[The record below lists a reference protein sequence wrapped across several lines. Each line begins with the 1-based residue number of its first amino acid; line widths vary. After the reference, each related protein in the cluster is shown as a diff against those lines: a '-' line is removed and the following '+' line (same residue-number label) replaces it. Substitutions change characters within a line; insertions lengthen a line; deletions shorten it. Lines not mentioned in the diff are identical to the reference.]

1 MGETR
6 NAGSFRDPS
15 GTVFIAAD
23 GSILRSVNP
32 VYREKYE
39 RFCSSGLRER
49 LCRDGLL
56 VPFREADE
64 LVEPGSFKTLKAEK
78 IEFVSYPYEW
88 SFGQLKDAA
97 LLTLEIQKTALEHN
111 MMLKDASAYNVQFR
125 RGRPVF
131 IDLLSFE
138 TADDRPW
145 SAYGQFCSHFL
156 APLAL
161 MAKRDA
167 GFNAVMAEYL
177 DGIPLEL
184 ASKLLPWKSRFS
196 PGLLFHIHLHAKM
209 QRRHQ
214 DGRAAAEK
222 TKRVRV
228 SVGSKIAFAESLRS
242 LVRSLKLPESKT
254 EWGDYYSDTNYG
266 DAAFA
271 AKKELVAQT
280 AEELRPRRVLDLGAN
295 TGVFSRL
302 ASRDG
307 NLVVAADIDPV
318 AVDRHYRFLKR
329 GKIADVL
336 PLRIDLANPSPAIG
350 WDNRE
355 RDSFFSRCDFDLVMA
370 LALVHHLAITH
381 NVPLPMIAGTLA
393 GLGRTLLIEFVPKE
407 DSQVRRLLSTR
418 EDIFP
423 NYHADGFLAAFE
435 PYFELRRRTLI
446 PGTKREL
453 FVFRKRGTDGA
464 L

>member
-1 MGETR
+1 M
-6 NAGSFRDPS
+6 
-15 GTVFIAAD
+15 
-23 GSILRSVNP
+23 
-32 VYREKYE
+32 
-39 RFCSSGLRER
+39 
-49 LCRDGLL
+49 
-56 VPFREADE
+56 
-64 LVEPGSFKTLKAEK
+64 
-78 IEFVSYPYEW
+78 
-88 SFGQLKDAA
+88 
-97 LLTLEIQKTALEHN
+97 
-111 MMLKDASAYNVQFR
+111 
-125 RGRPVF
+125 
-131 IDLLSFE
+131 
-138 TADDRPW
+138 
-145 SAYGQFCSHFL
+145 
-156 APLAL
+156 
-161 MAKRDA
+161 
-167 GFNAVMAEYL
+167 
-177 DGIPLEL
+177 
-184 ASKLLPWKSRFS
+184 
-196 PGLLFHIHLHAKM
+196 
-209 QRRHQ
+209 
-214 DGRAAAEK
+214 
-222 TKRVRV
+222 
-228 SVGSKIAFAESLRS
+228 
-242 LVRSLKLPESKT
+242 
-254 EWGDYYSDTNYG
+254 
-266 DAAFA
+266 
-271 AKKELVAQT
+271 
-280 AEELRPRRVLDLGAN
+280 
-295 TGVFSRL
+295 
-302 ASRDG
+302 
-307 NLVVAADIDPV
+307 VAADIDPV

>member
-1 MGETR
+1 MRSWRSISTG
-6 NAGSFRDPS
+6 FRS
-15 GTVFIAAD
+15 
-23 GSILRSVNP
+23 SWLRSCAV
-32 VYREKYE
+32 EK
-39 RFCSSGLRER
+39 
-49 LCRDGLL
+49 
-56 VPFREADE
+56 P
-64 LVEPGSFKTLKAEK
+64 
-78 IEFVSYPYEW
+78 
-88 SFGQLKDAA
+88 
-97 LLTLEIQKTALEHN
+97 
-111 MMLKDASAYNVQFR
+111 
-125 RGRPVF
+125 
-131 IDLLSFE
+131 
-138 TADDRPW
+138 
-145 SAYGQFCSHFL
+145 
-156 APLAL
+156 
-161 MAKRDA
+161 
-167 GFNAVMAEYL
+167 
-177 DGIPLEL
+177 
-184 ASKLLPWKSRFS
+184 FS

>member
-1 MGETR
+1 MPDRSAIRPE
-6 NAGSFRDPS
+6 P
-15 GTVFIAAD
+15 VFIAAD

-32 VYREKYE
+32 VYRENYE

-295 TGVFSRL
+295 TGVFSP
-302 ASRDG
+302 SRVAGRESCGRRRHRPGRGGSSLPVFEAREDCG
-307 NLVVAADIDPV
+307 RAAAADRPCESV
-318 AVDRHYRFLKR
+318 SGDRLGQPRTRQLF
-329 GKIADVL
+329 L
-336 PLRIDLANPSPAIG
+336 PLRFRSGHGAGARSPSGDHPQRSAV
-350 WDNRE
+350 DDR
-355 RDSFFSRCDFDLVMA
+355 RD
-370 LALVHHLAITH
+370 
-381 NVPLPMIAGTLA
+381 AGR
-393 GLGRTLLIEFVPKE
+393 LGRTLLIEFVPKE